1 MYSLLFIVGSS
12 ELFLFELLRD
22 SKRDIPVFL
31 FPCKINGLQPQI
43 LPGLPRKT
51 SGPNVI

>member
-1 MYSLLFIVGSS
+1 MYGLLFIVGSS

-22 SKRDIPVFL
+22 LKWDIPVFL
-31 FPCKINGLQPQI
+31 FPCKINGLRPQI
-43 LPGLPRKT
+43 LPGLPCTT